1 MTSLGS
7 SQRAGL
13 SVIDAVAMLVGVV
26 IGVGIFGLPPLVA
39 QHASSAEL

>member
-26 IGVGIFGLPPLVA
+26 IGVGIFSTLR
-39 QHASSAEL
+39 